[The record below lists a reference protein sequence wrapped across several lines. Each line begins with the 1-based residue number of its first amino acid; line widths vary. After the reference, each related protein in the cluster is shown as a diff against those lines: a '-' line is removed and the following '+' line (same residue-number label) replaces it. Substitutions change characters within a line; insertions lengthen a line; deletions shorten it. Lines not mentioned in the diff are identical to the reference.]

1 MWHDVRHIAAM
12 NQRQNDEMV
21 EKRSVAHIAMAGAPF
36 LAAIVPG
43 VCFAQSASD
52 DAIMA
57 AYRDKT
63 QIVRPCRRDPGSI
76 VVCGSRAE
84 RNARERIPLPEERDA
99 AQSGIVRNEA
109 PRASAAKV
117 KMGSCGIVA
126 SESAGCNGGLKLLS
140 VGRSDPSES
149 QATVLGAISPILD
162 ASEPDL
168 YPAIPDRYKGATP
181 P

>member
-12 NQRQNDEMV
+12 NQRQNGEMV

-36 LAAIVPG
+36 LAAIIPG
-43 VCFAQSASD
+43 VCLAQSATE
-52 DAIMA
+52 DAVMT

-63 QIVRPCRRDPGSI
+63 QVVRPCRRDPGSI

-84 RNARERIPLPEERDA
+84 RNARERIPLPDERDT
-99 AQSGIVRNEA
+99 AQRGIVRNEA

-117 KMGSCGIVA
+117 REGACGITINAYTTCTGGWSGAKMLDGLVKGITAVA
-126 SESAGCNGGLKLLS
+126 
-140 VGRSDPSES
+140 DP
-149 QATVLGAISPILD
+149 D
-162 ASEPDL
+162 ADL
-168 YPAIPDRYKGATP
+168 AAPPALPKQFEGATP